1 MRQSRKLDHLKF
13 SLALDDGPGTNS
25 FADFSLVHNC
35 LPGMALTDVDLTTA
49 VAGIPLCHP
58 LVINAITGGA
68 TDVTAVNAQL
78 AELAKRTGAAMAV
91 GSQYAAIVDPA
102 VCESYQIVRRV
113 NPEGV
118 LFANLG
124 AHVTPAEAVRAVEMI
139 GADAIQIHLNA
150 AQELAMAEGDRDF
163 TGYLANIAAIA
174 AACPVPVIAKE
185 VGSGVAREQAA
196 ALAAAGVGAIDV
208 GGVGGTNFVAIEA
221 ARGSVDLPPETLAWG
236 IPTAVSAVETASV
249 LPPSVDLI
257 VSGGVRSPLDAVK
270 ALAVG
275 GRAVAVATPAVRVLQ
290 DKGLTAAVAWFE
302 DFLREMRRYMVL
314 VGAKKVADLSKVP
327 LVITGH
333 SREWLT
339 QRGIDTARFAR
350 AGR

>member
-1 MRQSRKLDHLKF
+1 MRQSRKLDHLKY
-13 SLALDDGPGTNS
+13 SLALADGPGTNS

-35 LPGMALTDVDLTTA
+35 LPDIASADVDLATA
-49 VAGIPLCHP
+49 VAGIPLRHP
-58 LVINAITGGA
+58 FIINAITGGA
-68 TDVTAVNAQL
+68 ADVTGVNAQL

-91 GSQYAAIVDPA
+91 GSQYAALMDPA

-113 NPEGV
+113 NPDGV

-124 AHVTPAEAVRAVEMI
+124 AHVTPDEALRAIGMI

-174 AACPVPVIAKE
+174 AVSPVPVIAKE

-196 ALAAAGVGAIDV
+196 ALAKAGVRAIDV
-208 GGVGGTNFVAIEA
+208 GGAGGTNFIAIEA
-221 ARGSVDLPPETLAWG
+221 ARNSVDLPRETLSWG

-257 VSGGVRSPLDAVK
+257 VSGGIRSPLDAVK

-275 GRAVAVATPAVRVLQ
+275 GRAVAVATPAVRMLQ
-290 DKGLTAAVAWFE
+290 ENGLAAAVAWFE
-302 DFLREMRRYMVL
+302 SFLGEMRRFMVL
-314 VGAKKVADLSKVP
+314 VGARSVPGLAAVP